1 MIFHVSRFLQKIR
14 LTALA
19 PSREF
24 QFSSLPMRPGSRH
37 EVKAMVPSA
46 GLNAPNV
53 SNVHVCHDRRFRYFL
68 SENSIVAP
76 QASDAFVG
84 KIGRSD
90 GYGNALRQSG
100 TAIWVKF
107 KASNDSLDRAISIPT
122 WSPHNW
128 FHWTINNLS
137 ALVDL
142 PAKESEWASAPILV
156 PPASLLPHHFRLVL
170 EMLAPEFSLK
180 ELSETRFL
188 PVKRM
193 LVLGSGAPLQSA
205 VAYRKGAPHQF
216 LTRKGS
222 LLRYREFLARKLGT
236 ETTPGGPI
244 GERVFLARDSMSRRH
259 QDEPALL
266 KAAERHGFVAHFAN
280 HYSMAENS
288 VMLSE
293 AKEVIG
299 SHGANWAE
307 FIYCARGARG
317 LLVKNN
323 RIFQQGNWFQQLAI
337 GLEAS
342 IEEAEVHGHASFES
356 KIGDWLDQGSAH
368 PRA

>member
-1 MIFHVSRFLQKIR
+1 M
-14 LTALA
+14 
-19 PSREF
+19 EF
-24 QFSSLPMRPGSRH
+24 QFRSLPMRPGSLQ
-37 EVKAMVPSA
+37 EVEATVPSA
-46 GLNAPNV
+46 GLNAPTV

-68 SENSIVAP
+68 SENLIVAP

-84 KIGRSD
+84 QIGRSD

-100 TAIWVKF
+100 TAVWVKF
-107 KASNDSLDRAISIPT
+107 KASKDSLDRAISIPT
-122 WSPHNW
+122 WAPHNW

-142 PAKESEWASAPILV
+142 PAKESDWASAPILV
-156 PPASLLPHHFRLVL
+156 PPASLLPPHFRLVL

-180 ELSETRFL
+180 ELSETRFV

-205 VAYRKGAPHQF
+205 VAYRKGAPYEF

-222 LLRYREFLARKLGT
+222 LLRYKEFLARKLGT
-236 ETTPGGPI
+236 EITPGRPI
-244 GERVFLARDSMSRRH
+244 GERVFLARDSMFRSP
-259 QDEPALL
+259 DEPALL

-293 AKEVIG
+293 AKEVVG
-299 SHGANWAE
+299 SHGANWAD
-307 FIYCARGARG
+307 FIHCARGARG

-323 RIFQQGNWFQQLAI
+323 RIVQQGNWFQQLAI

-342 IEEAEVHGHASFES
+342 IEETDVHGPVSFES
-356 KIGDWLDQGSAH
+356 KIVDWLDQGSAH